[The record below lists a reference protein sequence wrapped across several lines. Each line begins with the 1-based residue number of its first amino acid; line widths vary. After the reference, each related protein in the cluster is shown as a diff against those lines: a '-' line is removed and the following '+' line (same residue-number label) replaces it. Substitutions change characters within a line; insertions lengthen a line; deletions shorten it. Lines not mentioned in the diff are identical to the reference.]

1 MILLVEDNLLNQR
14 IVTFSLKKFN
24 HEVVIANNGVEAI
37 EHFSERKFDVILMD
51 IMMPVMDGL
60 EATTKIREFEVKNS
74 IEKRT
79 PIIALTANTMD
90 NDREG
95 SGDSNDKQ
103 RYQVIDLEQMKLK
116 FGLRLLLRRYGRVA
130 RGNPHCFR
138 RITWHHAERD
148 GNLAAPGLPQPVEEV
163 GDGRGKNKEEYGERP
178 GEEPAEPV
186 D

>member
-37 EHFSERKFDVILMD
+37 EHFSVRKFDVILMD

-60 EATTKIREFEVKNS
+60 EATVKIREFEVNNK

-90 NDREG
+90 NDR
-95 SGDSNDKQ
+95 DKCIS
-103 RYQVIDLEQMKLK
+103 YGMDEFMAKPFDIEKLNSIFNELK
-116 FGLRLLLRRYGRVA
+116 I
-130 RGNPHCFR
+130 PS
-138 RITWHHAERD
+138 
-148 GNLAAPGLPQPVEEV
+148 
-163 GDGRGKNKEEYGERP
+163 
-178 GEEPAEPV
+178 
-186 D
+186 